1 MQYAGSNALSEET
14 AEKIRLVLVAK
25 RKNLLNRQYLD
36 ENDDEATL
44 IEWVQLQDSYRMPV
58 DGISD
63 EFKIKLAKTLINM
76 YGDKTLIQF
85 YRDDPNLSVV
95 ERCEKMLDEIL
106 LEMKTRV
113 IGELK
118 SGDMFGEQALLRD
131 GNRTASIR
139 CREDTHLAYLTKA
152 EFMKLHK
159 SIMKSRQDKRIHF
172 LQDIPLFAPLSKHY
186 LQRMTNMFYRRE
198 YIRDQFLFH

>member
-1 MQYAGSNALSEET
+1 MSEEM

-25 RKNLLNRQYLD
+25 RKHILSRQYLE

-63 EFKIKLAKTLINM
+63 DFKIKVAKTLINM
-76 YGDKTLIQF
+76 YGDKILIQM
-85 YRDDPNLSVV
+85 YKDDPDLSQV

-106 LEMKTRV
+106 LEMKMRV
-113 IGELK
+113 VGQLK
-118 SGDMFGEQALLRD
+118 SGEMFGEQALLRD

-139 CREDTHLAYLTKA
+139 CSEDTHLAYLTKP

-159 SIMKSRQDKRIHF
+159 SIMKSR
-172 LQDIPLFAPLSKHY
+172 
-186 LQRMTNMFYRRE
+186 
-198 YIRDQFLFH
+198 